1 MSSELTNR
9 YILVKE
15 TYELYKNLFIWTHWY
30 NLKYVTTGT
39 IAVSCDTFATEYN
52 ADCLSADYLMVSDGN
67 SELGTF
73 CGKYYTSYNL

>member
-1 MSSELTNR
+1 MN
-9 YILVKE
+9 YIK
-15 TYELYKNLFIWTHWY
+15 TYLYERIDII
-30 NLKYVTTGT
+30 LKYVTTGT

-52 ADCLSADYLMVSDGN
+52 ADCMSADYLMVSDGN